1 MIQDCPNIRYDTGS
15 EEVVVKTNS
24 HPGDP
29 YSLKIEVNDKFW
41 KYGLH
46 LKRSCVKMLH
56 RMQRQMTPGS
66 THVQLETSLERL

>member
-29 YSLKIEVNDKFW
+29 YSLKIEVGEIFW
-41 KYGLH
+41 KYAQWNP
-46 LKRSCVKMLH
+46 S
-56 RMQRQMTPGS
+56 
-66 THVQLETSLERL
+66 

>member
-1 MIQDCPNIRYDTGS
+1 MKYDTGS

-29 YSLKIEVNDKFW
+29 YSLKIEVRETFW
-41 KYGLH
+41 NYGLH
-46 LKRSCVKMLH
+46 LQRSGVKMLR
-56 RMQRQMTPGS
+56 RMLRQMTPGS